1 MTLENSIGIRSFLLC
16 IYTNHQENNLLRFSI
31 PVSLFQIKQVHI
43 SK

>member
-31 PVSLFQIKQVHI
+31 PVSLFEIKHEYI
-43 SK
+43 SI